1 MELERVFSSEVEIGG
16 NRVSSKALE
25 RGTFSQYMFQGLA

>member
-1 MELERVFSSEVEIGG
+1 MELERVFSSEVEMGG

-25 RGTFSQYMFQGLA
+25 GGTFSQCVFQGLA